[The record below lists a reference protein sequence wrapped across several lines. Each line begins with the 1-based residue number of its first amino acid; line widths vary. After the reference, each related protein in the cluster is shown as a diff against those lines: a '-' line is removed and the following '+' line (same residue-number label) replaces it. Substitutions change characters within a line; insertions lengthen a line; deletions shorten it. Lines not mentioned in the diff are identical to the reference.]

1 MMEFLI
7 LMALLGRPLL
17 VMTLLVGAL
26 EELGILKPPSEEDW
40 PHGEWRGKLP
50 WPLSLFEEEDGGA

>member
-7 LMALLGRPLL
+7 PHGPLGRALL
-17 VMTLLVGAL
+17 VMTLPVGAL

-50 WPLSLFEEEDGGA
+50 GPLPL